1 MARLKE
7 KLENN
12 LQFQV
17 IALLQK
23 IFLNQEATRTNKI
36 KHTCQI

>member
-12 LQFQV
+12 LQFQI
-17 IALLQK
+17 IALLQ
-23 IFLNQEATRTNKI
+23 IFFLNQEATRTNKI
-36 KHTCQI
+36 KHIC